1 MLPQGFQ
8 LVGLFSLVTKIQLS
22 HAVKNLKGSRDL
34 PGSDEEVFRHRTR
47 RDELQ
52 TQWPQRLY
60 LIYFQEESNFT
71 VFPVVLQEKITPSVY
86 SACKLPHLKG
96 SKTLQKPGVGEMNQI
111 PSMSGR
117 FVQNL
122 PYLPKSK
129 SAYLGVLSEHSGA
142 KLNSCC
148 EWGLLSF
155 QNTLLHGEL
164 RRTWRTTQPT
174 DLESC

>member
-34 PGSDEEVFRHRTR
+34 PGTDEEVFRHRTR

-122 PYLPKSK
+122 TCRISLSPSPLT
-129 SAYLGVLSEHSGA
+129 LGS
-142 KLNSCC
+142 
-148 EWGLLSF
+148 
-155 QNTLLHGEL
+155 
-164 RRTWRTTQPT
+164 
-174 DLESC
+174 